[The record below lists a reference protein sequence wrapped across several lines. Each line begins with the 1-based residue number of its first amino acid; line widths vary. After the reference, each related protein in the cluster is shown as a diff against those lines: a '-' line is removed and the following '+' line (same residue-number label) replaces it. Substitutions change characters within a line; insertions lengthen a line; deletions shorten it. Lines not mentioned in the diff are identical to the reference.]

1 MVAGEIA
8 TPIDVMVLGGGPG
21 GYTAAARLVELGFSV
36 VLVERGDLGGV
47 CLNEGC
53 IPSKALISVAHDTQ
67 RAYERAGVRLPVDWP
82 GTQQWKAKVVSQLV
96 GGVSQLLNRVTVVHG
111 TGRLLDNDRVAVE
124 AEDHVEHYRYQHCIL
139 ATGSRPTTM
148 TTLPVDADASLVVDS
163 TGALAFESVPE
174 RLVVVGG
181 GYIGTELGM
190 AYARLG
196 STVHIVEAADHILA
210 GFDADLV
217 KVVET
222 RARELGI
229 TIHVNATVAEVSP
242 GHDGVVLVDGTVLR
256 ADKVLVS
263 VGRVPNTDDLQLE
276 DAGLSAGPRGLIA
289 VDSQCRTANPKIFA
303 IGDITIGP
311 ALAHKASAQARVA
324 AEAIAGQASGF
335 DQLVPLVAF
344 TDPELAS
351 VGLGEVEART
361 VGHDV
366 VVGKARFAHSG
377 RALTLGETSGLVK
390 VVADRST
397 GVIVGVHIAG
407 PGASELIGEAT
418 LMLEMGA
425 RIDDVAATIH
435 PHPTLSE
442 SLHDAVLAARRA
454 IERKPT

>member
-8 TPIDVMVLGGGPG
+8 TPIDVIVLGGGPG

-47 CLNEGC
+47 CLNVGC
-53 IPSKALISVAHDTQ
+53 IPSKALITVAHDTQ
-67 RAYERAGVRLPVDWP
+67 RSFERTGGRLPLDWP
-82 GTQQWKAKVVSQLV
+82 GTQRWKANVVRQLV
-96 GGVSQLLNRVTVVHG
+96 DGVGQLLNRVTVVHG

-139 ATGSRPTTM
+139 ATGSRPTPVTQ
-148 TTLPVDADASLVVDS
+148 LAVDADGGLVVDS
-163 TGALAFESVPE
+163 TGALAFESVPA

-181 GYIGTELGM
+181 GYIGMELGM

-196 STVHIVEAADHILA
+196 STAHILEAASHILA
-210 GFDADLV
+210 GFETELV

-229 TIHVNATVAEVSP
+229 TIHVNTTAVQISTGRDA
-242 GHDGVVLVDGTVLR
+242 VVLADGTVLR
-256 ADKVLVS
+256 ADKILVS
-263 VGRVPNTDDLQLE
+263 VGRVPNTEDLQLE
-276 DAGLSAGPRGLIA
+276 DAGLSTGPSGLIA
-289 VDSQCRTANPKIFA
+289 VDSQCRTANPKVFA
-303 IGDITIGP
+303 IGDITTGP

-351 VGLGEVEART
+351 VGLGEVEARAA
-361 VGHDV
+361 GHNV

-377 RALTLGETSGLVK
+377 RALTLGETGGLVK

-407 PGASELIGEAT
+407 PSASDLIGEAT

-425 RIDDVAATIH
+425 RLDDVVATIH